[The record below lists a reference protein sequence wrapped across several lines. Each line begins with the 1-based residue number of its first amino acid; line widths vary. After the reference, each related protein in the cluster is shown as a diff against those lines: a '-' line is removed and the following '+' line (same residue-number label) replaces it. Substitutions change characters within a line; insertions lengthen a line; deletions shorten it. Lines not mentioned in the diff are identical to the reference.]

1 MKNTR
6 NLWRVVTLALAM
18 IMLFSVVACQNGG
31 TPAQTTEGKA
41 DGTTLAPTTEKPTT
55 EKPATQKPTTEK
67 PATTPAPTTTPEPT
81 EAPKVEVDMESTF
94 GGTYTFSNYLPEAFA
109 AADAILLA
117 GGDHLATDLGVSS
130 VVVADIPHYYIDLNE
145 KKRED
150 GSVIDHADKSLT
162 WTFTVPADGT
172 YDFCFQMR
180 MKDGAQR
187 GNVVQIDNGDK
198 LSMDFQ
204 FKDGAEATVR
214 DDVLNSYMTG
224 FSAELTAG
232 EHTIKMT
239 YAAECPKTF
248 HFRNIYIVN
257 ANAPKPADTWDGSAD
272 TSWYDPANPKTEYTL
287 TTAEQFAGLMTLR
300 QTSGKEFT
308 LAGVTIKLDC
318 DIILNPG
325 TAEDLK
331 NNMASCFQVEP
342 LNSNYSFCGTFDG
355 QGHYISGPYLNCTS
369 SGVKGLFGG
378 LGDNAVIKNLTI
390 KNGYYD
396 GPEKSKNV
404 GAFLAARA
412 NGTNIVLSNITIENC
427 LMSESDSPFERI
439 ALLIGKTD
447 DGKSLTIENCHIKGC
462 TIDFPTVGL
471 RAGSLIGYV
480 GAGSTLNIV
489 DCTADTT
496 INVTEAAGGLIGYIR
511 VADVPEDEP
520 IVTVTNS
527 TFTGILNVVDGA
539 DKGDI
544 VGNMPDFGKEE
555 PAPEV
560 DPDAPVADTAYKFA
574 LTQANLEG
582 KTLYF
587 TGKLDGYYLATSENV
602 ADAVDVFVE
611 ITDGQYRLFFMD
623 GETKTYI
630 EVYERTAGEAG
641 KGKAGVQLVTEVP
654 ANYYTFDS
662 TLKLLIHTSADGLN
676 TYYLGTY
683 NTYSTMSASNT
694 YYITGDKAADVGV
707 SQFPSTLVVV
717 EAVDPN
723 APVIVPDFTVED
735 LSKEMPEAFKNATI
749 VIEASSCETNSV
761 VMTVAENQKYHIF
774 NKDNNAGAA
783 GHGVYKLIQDGIYH
797 YYLDFG
803 NVNKTIASNY
813 GDEYKIASA
822 DDCYIRWTFT
832 VTEAGTYTFGS
843 YMRIKN
849 NSARVCQI
857 QIDDQ
862 TPLVMNYTLTAEDV
876 TAVQDA
882 TQGAYIIWDGVEVEL
897 EAGEHTITY
906 TLPLERANSSSW
918 HWRTIYLMK
927 K

>member
-31 TPAQTTEGKA
+31 DTTQTTAGN
-41 DGTTLAPTTEKPTT
+41 GTTLAPGTNAPTTEKPTT
-55 EKPATQKPTTEK
+55 EKPTTEK

-81 EAPKVEVDMESTF
+81 EAPKVEVPMESTF
-94 GGTYTFSNYLPEAFA
+94 GGTYTFSNYLPAIFTTDA
-109 AADAILLA
+109 AILLA
-117 GGDHLATDLGVSS
+117 GADHLESDLGVSS
-130 VVVADIPHYYIDLNE
+130 LAVADIYHYYIDLNE

-150 GSVIDHADKSLT
+150 GSVIEHADKSLT
-162 WTFTVPADGT
+162 WKFTVPEDGT
-172 YDFCFQMR
+172 YNFCFQMR

-187 GNVVQIDNGDK
+187 GNVVQIDDGEK
-198 LSMDFQ
+198 TSMDFQ
-204 FKDGAEATVR
+204 FKDGAEAAVR

-224 FSAELTAG
+224 YSAYLTAG

-239 YAAECPKTF
+239 YAQECPKTF
-248 HFRNIYIVN
+248 HFRNIYVVN
-257 ANAPKPADTWDGSAD
+257 ANTPEPPKPASVWDGVAD
-272 TSWYDPANPKTEYTL
+272 TSWYDPANPQTEYTI
-287 TTAEQFAGLMTLR
+287 TTAAQFAGIMTLR
-300 QTSGKEFT
+300 QSGKGELTF
-308 LAGVTIKLDC
+308 AGVTFKLDC
-318 DIILNPG
+318 DIVLNPG
-325 TAEDLK
+325 TATEIQ
-331 NNMASCFQVEP
+331 NNRASCFQVEP
-342 LNSNYSFCGTFDG
+342 LNFNYSFCGTFDG
-355 QGHYISGPYLNCTS
+355 QGHYISGVYLDCGS

-412 NGTNIVLSNITIENC
+412 NGTNIVLSNITIEDC
-427 LMSESDSPFERI
+427 LMQESDSAFERI

-447 DGKSLTIENCHIKGC
+447 EGKSLTIENCHIKNC
-462 TIDFPTVGL
+462 TINFPTVGL
-471 RAGSLIGYV
+471 RAASLIGYV
-480 GAGSTLNIV
+480 SASSTLNIV

-496 INVTEAAGGLIGYIR
+496 INVTEAAGGLIGYIT
-511 VADVPEDEP
+511 VPEDP
-520 IVTVTNS
+520 ATAPVVTITNS
-527 TFTGILNVVDGA
+527 TFTGTLNVAEGA
-539 DKGDI
+539 TKGTL
-544 VGNMPDFGKEE
+544 VGNIPDFGNEE

-574 LTQANLEG
+574 LVQGNLEG

-587 TGKLDGYYLATSENV
+587 TGKMDGYYLATSENV

-630 EVYERTAGEAG
+630 EVYERQAGEAG
-641 KGKAGVQLVTEVP
+641 KGKAGVQLVTETP

-683 NTYSTMSASNT
+683 NTYNTMSASNT
-694 YYITGDKAADVGV
+694 YYITGEKAADLDVT
-707 SQFPSTLVVV
+707 QFPSRLVVV
-717 EAVDPN
+717 EVVDPN
-723 APVIVPDFTVED
+723 APEIIPDFGAD
-735 LSKEMPEAFKNATI
+735 ALSKELPEAYKNATI
-749 VIEASSCETNSV
+749 VIEASSCEANTANIFTQKENS
-761 VMTVAENQKYHIF
+761 TYHLYTPEG
-774 NKDNNAGAA
+774 NAGASA
-783 GHGVYKLIQDGIYH
+783 NGVIKLIQSGVFH
-797 YYLDFG
+797 YYIDPNAAKIKEANGG
-803 NVNKTIASNY
+803 NGLAT
-813 GDEYKIASA
+813 E
-822 DDCYIRWTFT
+822 DCYIRWTFT
-832 VTEAGTYTFGS
+832 VTEPGTYTICS

-849 NSARVCQI
+849 SAERFCQV
-857 QIDDQ
+857 QFDDQ
-862 TPLVMNYTLTAEDV
+862 RPMIMKYTVTDADV
-876 TAVQDA
+876 NAVNDG
-882 TQGAYIIWDGVEVEL
+882 TQGAYLTWTGVEVEL

-906 TLPLERANSSSW
+906 TIPEGAKVSSW